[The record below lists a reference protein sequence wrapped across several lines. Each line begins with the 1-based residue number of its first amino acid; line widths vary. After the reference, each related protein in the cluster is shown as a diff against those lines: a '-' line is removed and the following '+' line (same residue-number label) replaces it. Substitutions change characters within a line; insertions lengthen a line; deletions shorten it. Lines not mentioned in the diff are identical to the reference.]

1 MNKNKLGIDFSGT
14 RIYYGKLLKDD
25 MTISESA
32 KDISESD
39 FLNVMMY
46 YLKTKTNNF
55 KNTLKIENGSLK
67 SYEIKIIEK

>member
-32 KDISESD
+32 KDISESN
-39 FLNVMMY
+39 FLNVMLY
-46 YLKTKTNNF
+46 YLKTKTSDF
-55 KNTLKIENGSLK
+55 EKGLEIRSGSGDI
-67 SYEIKIIEK
+67 YELRVTKK